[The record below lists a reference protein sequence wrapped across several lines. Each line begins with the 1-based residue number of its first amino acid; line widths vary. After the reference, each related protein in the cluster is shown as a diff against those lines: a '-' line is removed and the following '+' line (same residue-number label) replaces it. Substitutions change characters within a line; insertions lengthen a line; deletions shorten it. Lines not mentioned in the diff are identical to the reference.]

1 MNLSYS
7 HIIKYGKVPEANIQ
21 AEFYRLCRLHNV
33 PVLLEITYQGCR
45 FDALVFRNDRPFV
58 IVEVK
63 NFGTKGSMR
72 GLKKTGRQ
80 YTKYKAHGIPIIEL
94 LNSRQ
99 IVTRFNEVLL
109 MLQNA
114 DKNDKS

>member
-1 MNLSYS
+1 MNLSYT
-7 HIIKYGKVPEANIQ
+7 HITKYGKVPEANIQ
-21 AEFYRLCRLHNV
+21 AEFYRLCRQNGI
-33 PVLLEITYQGCR
+33 PVLLEVTYDHCR
-45 FDALVFRNDRPFV
+45 FDILVFRNDRPFA

-80 YTKYKAHGIPIIEL
+80 YTKYKKFGIPIIEL

-99 IVTRFNEVLL
+99 IFTRFNELQI

-114 DKNDKS
+114 DNQ